1 MVYVIIVFL
10 VVFVLALVVPFK
22 VRAKRERTNRYRKMS
37 EETKYVLPDSRND
50 YLRSRLQTVLA
61 VAEVA
66 EADVSEADARFLH
79 AKKLLYSLAEKKLS
93 AADSLLMRKLQ
104 KDVNAY
110 AVREYFAKGDK
121 ANIAGVLSKILTLC
135 AKYDV

>member
-10 VVFVLALVVPFK
+10 VVVVLALMVPFK

-37 EETKYVLPDSRND
+37 EETKYVLPDGRNE

-61 VAEVA
+61 VS

-93 AADSLLMRKLQ
+93 AADSLLMHKLQ

-110 AVREYFAKGDK
+110 AVREYFARGDK
-121 ANIAGVLSKILTLC
+121 ANIAGILSKILTLC

>member
-10 VVFVLALVVPFK
+10 VVVVLALVVPFK

-37 EETKYVLPDSRND
+37 EETKYVLPDGRNE

-61 VAEVA
+61 VA

-93 AADSLLMRKLQ
+93 AADSLLMHKLQ

-110 AVREYFAKGDK
+110 AVREYFARGDK
-121 ANIAGVLSKILTLC
+121 ANIAGILSKILTLC

>member
-10 VVFVLALVVPFK
+10 VVVVLALVVPFK

-37 EETKYVLPDSRND
+37 EETKYVLPDGRNE

-61 VAEVA
+61 VS

-93 AADSLLMRKLQ
+93 AADSLLMHKLQ

-110 AVREYFAKGDK
+110 AVREYFARGDK
-121 ANIAGVLSKILTLC
+121 ANIAGILSKILTLC